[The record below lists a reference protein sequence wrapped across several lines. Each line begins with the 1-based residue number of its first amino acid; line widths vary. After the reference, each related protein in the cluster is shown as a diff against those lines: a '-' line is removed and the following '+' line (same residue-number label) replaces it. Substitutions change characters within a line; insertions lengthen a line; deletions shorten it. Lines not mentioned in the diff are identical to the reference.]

1 VKGPMAYKFSTKTE
15 EKFQW
20 LLTRY
25 PKKDAVLLPLLHLV
39 QGEVGYLSPEAMAYV
54 GSRLELSP
62 ARVREVAS
70 FYSMFKMTAKGKYV
84 FHVCQTLSCYLA
96 GSESVIGKL
105 KELLNIKEG
114 ETTSDGLFSI
124 ERVEC
129 LASCSTAPVVQVNNW
144 EFHETMNPEKTQR
157 MVDELR
163 QGKCNS
169 PYYKE
174 RAQSGGVA

>member
-1 VKGPMAYKFSTKTE
+1 VIVSYKFSPKVE

-39 QGEVGYLSPEAMAYV
+39 QEEVGYLSPDAFAYV

-70 FYSMFKMTAKGKYV
+70 FYSMFKLSPKGKYV
-84 FHVCQTLSCYLA
+84 LSVCQTLSCYLA
-96 GSESVIGKL
+96 GSESVIAKI
-105 KELLNIKEG
+105 KDLLGIKEG
-114 ETTSDGLFSI
+114 ETTPDGLFTL

-129 LASCSTAPVVQVNNW
+129 LASCSTAPVMQVNNW
-144 EFHETMNPEKTQR
+144 EYHENLSAEKVSQ
-157 MVDELR
+157 VIEHLKG
-163 QGKCNS
+163 GKCNS
-169 PYYKE
+169 PYFQE
-174 RAQSGGVA
+174 RVDAGGIA